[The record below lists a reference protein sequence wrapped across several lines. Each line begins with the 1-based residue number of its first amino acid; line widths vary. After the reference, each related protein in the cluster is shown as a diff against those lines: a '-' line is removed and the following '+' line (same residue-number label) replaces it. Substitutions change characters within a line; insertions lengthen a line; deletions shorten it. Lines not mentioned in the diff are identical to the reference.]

1 MGEGVRGV
9 EAMISDD
16 KKALLIP
23 HDEEAFFRG
32 VYAMSE
38 PYREAQRKLVWMDQA
53 EGAVVTVTQPNRHYL
68 PEGAR
73 LLINGRYFTTRFDG
87 KASNVLR
94 VVSEFESRRER
105 VTRASVNKRNRHAKR
120 PGGRR

>member
-1 MGEGVRGV
+1 
-9 EAMISDD
+9 MISDD